1 MELTFSKMTVD
12 TSLAQEYLKK
22 NEALSELYSDYDANV
37 KKNPS
42 RHGGVFKKVLGSYND
57 DETQNILW
65 QLAANLKQNSEL
77 IAQLEYHIRKIPIED
92 TKTQLNVLI
101 QYVKSYFGI
110 KKDVIDNIKSDQH
123 FMVGDPLLNLAQV
136 VYMMVHKQ
144 HDHII
149 LYTTTKEPVAI
160 CHLFVTLC
168 HQAGYKSLLLECR
181 HNSQLAQAV
190 VNKYGTVAVVAEDTD
205 VDSAVDKFLSSSKQV
220 PWYLRRILVQESVY
234 KQFKDALNW
243 KCSLKNNEKNAVGP
257 SVLCSQ
263 ALTYEGRTF
272 LIDPVQVVEAQQSF
286 VIVEAYRTAKEVI
299 SILQQDEPH
308 YLSLWIN
315 GIAQINEFTQN
326 TNAAVVWVNNIGDIR
341 GPPLVARA
349 LHPVLQDKYHSTTI
363 FNEKNDRIAKLV
375 KLSQPWSK
383 MDLDSRRDILMNVLQ
398 KYMLSDPQNLDYTH
412 VRKSLLNLT
421 SESFVQ
427 TGKDYTCTGLWK
439 PAGFIALPATEW
451 SLSLAVTLA
460 LQGNALVFY
469 SLETPSKVPNVELL
483 EAAGVPVVHVESC
496 PSKPITPGL
505 RGPTRTLQVIWTN
518 SGTIFAN

>member
-65 QLAANLKQNSEL
+65 RLAANLKEKSEL

-101 QYVKSYFGI
+101 QYVKSFVGI

-123 FMVGDPLLNLAQV
+123 FSIGDPLLNLAQV

-144 HDHII
+144 HDYII

-168 HQAGYKSLLLECR
+168 HQAG
-181 HNSQLAQAV
+181 
-190 VNKYGTVAVVAEDTD
+190 
-205 VDSAVDKFLSSSKQV
+205 
-220 PWYLRRILVQESVY
+220 
-234 KQFKDALNW
+234 
-243 KCSLKNNEKNAVGP
+243 
-257 SVLCSQ
+257 VLCSQ